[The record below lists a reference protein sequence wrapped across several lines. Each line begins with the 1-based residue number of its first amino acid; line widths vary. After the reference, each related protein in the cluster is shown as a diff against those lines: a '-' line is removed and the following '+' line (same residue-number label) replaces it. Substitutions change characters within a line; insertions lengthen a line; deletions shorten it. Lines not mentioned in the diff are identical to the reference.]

1 MIFRLTKIASEQ
13 TKISLSSDV
22 VAPNKY
28 CDWFVDLVIGKD
40 RKKYLF
46 ITNAFSLF
54 SVCIPVKGIKSGE
67 SFAKIVINQI
77 KLYFEKTGHSD
88 LYSQFIEPFENEMI
102 FTKTN
107 SRNVLSSMTNMK
119 YILIN
124 IISHVKNDDEQEKI
138 FEIND
143 RINKVPCNCA
153 NTGVGGFSFANELI
167 SSDLMKLPIT
177 LERVISKPK
186 TTRTAYQFY
195 AVLADYDKKVWRR
208 FIISADSTFERLA
221 YVLMAM
227 FNMEGSH
234 LYRFDISQKQK
245 ERKKLEEQ
253 KMSEQEIEEVLS
265 NVQDIIIEHYVD
277 EEKLLDDV
285 FFYQKFKQCLPIRFT
300 AYDTR
305 IKKLL
310 NEKLSEVSFVYDFG
324 DDWKIDLILEETAFE
339 TDLPTTKLP
348 NVLQGEGMGII
359 ENCGGVSMLETI
371 REAFETK
378 SGDEYEEFS
387 KWLGVEELDLDSFD
401 VKSCNSS
408 LRNKMRAFNE
418 NYWE

>member
-88 LYSQFIEPFENEMI
+88 LYSQFIAPFENEMI

-124 IISHVKNDDEQEKI
+124 IISYVKNDDEQEKI

-177 LERVISKPK
+177 LEQVISKPK

-221 YVLMAM
+221 YALMAM

-265 NVQDIIIEHYVD
+265 NVQDIVVEHYVD

-310 NEKLSEVSFVYDFG
+310 NEKLQQN
-324 DDWKIDLILEETAFE
+324 I
-339 TDLPTTKLP
+339 
-348 NVLQGEGMGII
+348 
-359 ENCGGVSMLETI
+359 
-371 REAFETK
+371 
-378 SGDEYEEFS
+378 
-387 KWLGVEELDLDSFD
+387 
-401 VKSCNSS
+401 
-408 LRNKMRAFNE
+408 
-418 NYWE
+418 

>member
-1 MIFRLTKIASEQ
+1 M
-13 TKISLSSDV
+13 
-22 VAPNKY
+22 
-28 CDWFVDLVIGKD
+28 
-40 RKKYLF
+40 
-46 ITNAFSLF
+46 
-54 SVCIPVKGIKSGE
+54 CIPVKGIKSGE

-177 LERVISKPK
+177 LEQVISKPK

-221 YVLMAM
+221 YALMAM

-253 KMSEQEIEEVLS
+253 KMSEQEIEEVLL
-265 NVQDIIIEHYVD
+265 NVQDIVVEHYVD

-324 DDWKIDLILEETAFE
+324 DDWKIDLILEETVFE

>member
-124 IISHVKNDDEQEKI
+124 IIKS
-138 FEIND
+138 
-143 RINKVPCNCA
+143 
-153 NTGVGGFSFANELI
+153 
-167 SSDLMKLPIT
+167 KL
-177 LERVISKPK
+177 
-186 TTRTAYQFY
+186 F
-195 AVLADYDKKVWRR
+195 
-208 FIISADSTFERLA
+208 
-221 YVLMAM
+221 
-227 FNMEGSH
+227 
-234 LYRFDISQKQK
+234 
-245 ERKKLEEQ
+245 
-253 KMSEQEIEEVLS
+253 
-265 NVQDIIIEHYVD
+265 
-277 EEKLLDDV
+277 
-285 FFYQKFKQCLPIRFT
+285 
-300 AYDTR
+300 R
-305 IKKLL
+305 IKK
-310 NEKLSEVSFVYDFG
+310 F
-324 DDWKIDLILEETAFE
+324 
-339 TDLPTTKLP
+339 
-348 NVLQGEGMGII
+348 MG
-359 ENCGGVSMLETI
+359 
-371 REAFETK
+371 
-378 SGDEYEEFS
+378 
-387 KWLGVEELDLDSFD
+387 
-401 VKSCNSS
+401 
-408 LRNKMRAFNE
+408 
-418 NYWE
+418 